1 MDENH
6 GIMQQSSLPEGEV
19 PISAKDAMPEDDP
32 NGNVN
37 PEGVFKP
44 RWGPHH
50 SGAKK
55 LSALYSRGELF
66 LAE

>member
-1 MDENH
+1 MVDH
-6 GIMQQSSLPEGEV
+6 CASAIRSLDDGETG
-19 PISAKDAMPEDDP
+19 PITSARDAMPEDDP

-50 SGAKK
+50 AGAQK
-55 LSALYSRGELF
+55 LAALYSRGKLF
-66 LAE
+66 H